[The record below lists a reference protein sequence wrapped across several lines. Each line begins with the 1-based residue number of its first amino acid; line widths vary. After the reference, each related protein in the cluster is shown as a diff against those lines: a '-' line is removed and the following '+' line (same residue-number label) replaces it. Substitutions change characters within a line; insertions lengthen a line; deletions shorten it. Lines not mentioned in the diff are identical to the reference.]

1 MIPCIAFNR
10 CRRIC
15 AYGTAFLLSL
25 SSGCATEPEPIA
37 HTEPPEPRPVSN
49 VATVETTAVYFED
62 VGQTL
67 GLDFENVS
75 GGSEQGYILETIS
88 AGVAFFDSDGDGY
101 SDIFFANGTRLEGE
115 TVGNHSRLYRST
127 EAATG
132 ERVFTEVSQQA
143 GIDYSGWGMGCAVG
157 DYDNDGDV
165 DLYATYW
172 GPNRLYRNKG
182 NGRFNQIAEV
192 AGVNDEGWGTSAAFG
207 DLDQD
212 GLLDL
217 YVVNYLAFDLE
228 NPPVGW
234 KKCLY
239 KGLESF
245 CGPQG
250 MTAQSDRMYRNL
262 GGDRFEDKTQA
273 LGPDR
278 PLPGLGVVFGDYDND
293 SDADIYVANDSE
305 VNVLYRN
312 DGNWHLVD
320 TAIPM
325 GVGFSEGGRA
335 QAGMGVHGGD
345 YDNDGD
351 LDLYVTNFS
360 DDVNTLYRNRGNGA
374 FVDATY
380 EVGLGGAV
388 LPYLGW
394 STGFFDYDND
404 GWQDVFVV
412 NGHVY
417 PQLSQYATGLS
428 YAQRNLLY
436 QNRQGRFVE
445 VGGQAGPGWQ
455 LEQVS
460 RGGAVGDYDN
470 DGDPDLLVTNLNGRP
485 ALLRNDGGNTH
496 NWLGLK
502 LVGVQSN
509 KDAIGT
515 RVRVWAGDLVQ
526 TKEVQRGYG
535 FQSQHDER
543 LLFGLGRATRVD
555 QVEIRWP
562 SGLKQVIRNP
572 LLRRYLIVHEGS
584 DQIAVGTEVPA
595 VVPAVRASAAQ
606 VRASDVAPQVTGAPD
621 WGPADYH
628 RSSEALFKQGR
639 YLEARA
645 MLQKALE
652 LDPEYIPAYI
662 NLGLV
667 LFSGLGEFDAARKVL
682 EQAVQIQPT
691 RADAHHLLGK
701 VYLHQQR
708 LPEAIKALG
717 QATLLKPQDWEHAH
731 WLGLAYLRADSL
743 VAAAGAFRNAARRA
757 PWDPKPHLHLAQ
769 LYASKGQHEQAVK
782 EQALFER
789 LSLVQNRVEL
799 YEKKVADYPEN
810 ARAHYLLGLTYVEQ
824 GRLALGLQFFERAIA
839 LNPSYA
845 PAFHGKGRVLYQ
857 RNQIAQA
864 IRAYEWA
871 CQLDTQ
877 LYDAFNDLGQAYH
890 QSGRYDR
897 AVAAYR
903 RALEIKPDLAL
914 VHSNLGMAYAMQGNF
929 NAATTSFKRS
939 IELDPEAADTRDA
952 LAQVYAAQKNWSQA
966 IAQWEAV
973 LRLAPDHAGAA
984 QGIHRARQR
993 LAGQR

>member
-1 MIPCIAFNR
+1 M
-10 CRRIC
+10 
-15 AYGTAFLLSL
+15 
-25 SSGCATEPEPIA
+25 
-37 HTEPPEPRPVSN
+37 
-49 VATVETTAVYFED
+49 YFED

-75 GGSEQGYILETIS
+75 GGPEQGYILETIS

-101 SDIFFANGTRLEGE
+101 LDIFFANGTRLKGE
-115 TVGNHSRLYRST
+115 TIGNHSRLYRSI

-132 ERVFTEVSQQA
+132 ERVFADVSQQA
-143 GIDYSGWGMGCAVG
+143 GVAHSGWGMGCAVG

-172 GPNRLYRNKG
+172 GPNRLYRNEG
-182 NGRFNQIAEV
+182 DGRFNQIAAV
-192 AGVNDEGWGTSAAFG
+192 AGVHDKGWGTSAAFG

-250 MTAQSDRMYRNL
+250 MTAQADRMYRNV
-262 GGDRFEDKTQA
+262 GGDRFEDRTEA
-273 LGPDR
+273 LGSHR

-293 SDADIYVANDSE
+293 GDADIYVANDSE

-312 DGNWHLVD
+312 DGNWQWVD
-320 TAIPM
+320 TAIPL
-325 GVGFSEGGRA
+325 GVGFSESGRA

-417 PQLSQYATGLS
+417 PQLNQYASGLR

-445 VGGQAGPGWQ
+445 MGSRAGPGWQ
-455 LEQVS
+455 LAQVS

-470 DGDPDLLVTNLNGRP
+470 DGDPDLLVTNLNDRP
-485 ALLRNDGGNTH
+485 ALLRNDGGNAH

-515 RVRVWAGDLVQ
+515 CVRVWAGGLVQ

-543 LLFGLGRATRVD
+543 LLFGLGRATSVD
-555 QVEIRWP
+555 RVEIHWP

-572 LLRRYLIVHEGS
+572 LLRRYLIVREGS
-584 DQIAVGTEVPA
+584 DPLAAGNEVPTGMP
-595 VVPAVRASAAQ
+595 VVSASAAP
-606 VRASDVAPQVTGAPD
+606 VSASNAVPQVTGAAD
-621 WGPADYH
+621 WGPADFH
-628 RSSEALFKQGR
+628 RSSGDLFKQGR

-645 MLQKALE
+645 MLQKALK

-667 LFSGLGEFDAARKVL
+667 LSSGLGEFDAAREVL
-682 EQAVQIQPT
+682 EQAVQIQPA

-701 VYLHQQR
+701 VYLQQGR

-717 QATLLKPQDWEHAH
+717 QAVRLQPQAWEHAH

-743 VAAAGAFRNAARRA
+743 AAAVAAFRNAARGA
-757 PWDPKPHLHLAQ
+757 PWAPKPHLHLAQ
-769 LYASKGQHEQAVK
+769 LYASKGQHAQAVK

-789 LSLVQNRVEL
+789 LSPVQNRVEL

-810 ARAHYLLGLTYVEQ
+810 ARAHSLLGLTYVEQ
-824 GRLALGLQFFERAIA
+824 GRFALGLQSFERAIA
-839 LNPSYA
+839 VDLSYA

-864 IRAYEWA
+864 IRAYERA
-871 CQLDTQ
+871 CQLDPQ

-903 RALEIKPDLAL
+903 RALEIKPHLAL

-929 NAATTSFKRS
+929 NAATASFKRS
-939 IELDPEAADTRDA
+939 IELEPEEADARDA

-966 IAQWEAV
+966 LAQWEAV
-973 LRLAPDHAGAA
+973 LRLVPDHAGAA
-984 QGIHRARQR
+984 QGIRRARQR

>member
-1 MIPCIAFNR
+1 MIRCIAFNR

-15 AYGTAFLLSL
+15 EYGIAFLLSL
-25 SSGCATEPEPIA
+25 SSGCAPEP
-37 HTEPPEPRPVSN
+37 EPPEPRPVSN
-49 VATVETTAVYFED
+49 AAMVETTAVYFED
-62 VGQTL
+62 VGPAS

-101 SDIFFANGTRLEGE
+101 LDIFFANGTRLAGE
-115 TVGNHSRLYRST
+115 MVDNHSRLYRNI

-132 ERVFTEVSQQA
+132 ERVFAEVSQQT
-143 GIDYSGWGMGCAVG
+143 GVDYSGWGMGCAVG
-157 DYDNDGDV
+157 DYDNDGDG

-172 GPNRLYRNKG
+172 GANRLYRNEG
-182 NGRFNQIAEV
+182 DGRFKELAEG
-192 AGVNDEGWGTSAAFG
+192 AGVDDEGWGTSAAFG

-250 MTAQSDRMYRNL
+250 MTAQSDRMYRNV
-262 GGDRFEDKTQA
+262 GGGRFEDRTEA
-273 LGPDR
+273 LGGER
-278 PLPGLGVVFGDYDND
+278 PRPGLGVVFGDYDND
-293 SDADIYVANDSE
+293 GDADIYVANDSE
-305 VNVLYRN
+305 ANVLYRN
-312 DGNWHLVD
+312 DGNWHWVD

-335 QAGMGVHGGD
+335 QAGMGVHGAD

-404 GWQDVFVV
+404 GWQDVFVA

-417 PQLSQYATGLS
+417 PQLSQYATGLR

-470 DGDPDLLVTNLNGRP
+470 DGDPDLLVTNLNSRP
-485 ALLRNDGGNTH
+485 ALLRNDGGNAH

-509 KDAIGT
+509 KDAIGA
-515 RVRVWAGDLVQ
+515 RVRVWAGDRVQ

-555 QVEIRWP
+555 RVEIHWP
-562 SGLKQVIRNP
+562 SGLKQVIGHP
-572 LLRRYLIVHEGS
+572 LLRRYLVVREGS
-584 DQIAVGTEVPA
+584 DPIAAGHEVPT
-595 VVPAVRASAAQ
+595 VGPVVRAVASQAGAA
-606 VRASDVAPQVTGAPD
+606 AAAPQVTGDPD

-628 RSSEALFKQGR
+628 RSSAALFKQGR

-645 MLQKALE
+645 MLQKALQ
-652 LDPEYIPAYI
+652 LDSAYIPAYI

-667 LFSGLGEFDAARKVL
+667 LFSGLGEYDVAREVL
-682 EQAVQIQPT
+682 EQAVQLQPT
-691 RADAHHLLGK
+691 RADAHYLLGK
-701 VYLHQQR
+701 VYLRQQR
-708 LPEAIKALG
+708 RPEAIAVLK
-717 QATLLKPQDWEHAH
+717 QAARLQPQTWEYAH

-743 VAAAGAFRNAARRA
+743 GAATTAFRKAARCA
-757 PWDPKPHLHLAQ
+757 PWQPKPHLHLAR
-769 LYASKGQHEQAVK
+769 LYASKGQHEQAAK
-782 EQALFER
+782 EQALHER
-789 LSLVQNRVEL
+789 LSIVQNQVEL

-810 ARAHYLLGLTYVEQ
+810 VRAHYLLGLAYIEQ
-824 GRLALGLQFFERAIA
+824 GRFALGLQFFERAIS
-839 LNPSYA
+839 LDRSYA
-845 PAFHGKGRVLYQ
+845 PAFHGKGRALYQ
-857 RNQIAQA
+857 RNQIAPA
-864 IRAYEWA
+864 IRAYERA
-871 CQLDTQ
+871 CQLDPQ
-877 LYDAFNDLGQAYH
+877 FHDAFNDLGQAYH

-897 AVAAYR
+897 AVAAYQR
-903 RALEIKPDLAL
+903 ASAIKPERALI
-914 VHSNLGMAYAMQGNF
+914 HSNLGMAYAMQGNF
-929 NAATTSFKRS
+929 NAATASFKRS
-939 IELDPEAADTRDA
+939 IELAPETVDARDA
-952 LAQVYAAQKNWSQA
+952 LAQVYAAQKNWPQA
-966 IAQWEAV
+966 LAQWEAV